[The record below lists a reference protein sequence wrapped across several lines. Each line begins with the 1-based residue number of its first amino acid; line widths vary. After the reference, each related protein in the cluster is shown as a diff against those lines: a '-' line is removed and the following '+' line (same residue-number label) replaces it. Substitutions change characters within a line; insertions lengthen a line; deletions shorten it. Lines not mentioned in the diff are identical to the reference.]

1 MRSTTDLEPEAD
13 RSRRGVLPI
22 SAGEAGLQLGQSR
35 RPHDLGCGTALL
47 HPGLQTGDGLTSSS
61 RALGG
66 GLIQALERSLRLLH
80 RRIGG
85 MLFLFHGRRSPGT
98 GRTS

>member
-35 RPHDLGCGTALL
+35 RPHDLGRSTALL
-47 HPGLQTGDGLTSSS
+47 HPGLQTGDGLASSS

-66 GLIQALERSLRLLH
+66 LIRALMSRLSLRC
-80 RRIGG
+80 RRIGD
-85 MLFLFHGRRSPGT
+85 MILHGRRSPGT